1 MASIGWINS
10 KLAEPESSAG
20 FSLLE
25 VLIAMVLFSISLL
38 GLLNYQQVLI
48 AQFTHYAN
56 AQHAW
61 RLANQALDI
70 YPAAIENEQ
79 KLQAGLWMLN
89 VNAISMS
96 SGCEKVIAQVTA
108 PGNIDVTLVR
118 WICH

>member
-1 MASIGWINS
+1 MASISWINS
-10 KLAEPESSAG
+10 TLAGPESSAG
-20 FSLLE
+20 FSLLD

-38 GLLNYQQVLI
+38 GLLNYQQVLL
-48 AQFTHYAN
+48 AQFNHYAN

-70 YPAAIENEQ
+70 YPATIENDP
-79 KLQAGLWMLN
+79 KLQAGPWRLN
-89 VNAISMS
+89 VNTVAVL

-118 WICH
+118 WICR